1 MPDERFIALIIQR
14 GKSGLYKDT
23 VPGNSWQ
30 GRP

>member
-1 MPDERFIALIIQR
+1 VTYRFNLKEER

-30 GRP
+30 GQP

>member
-1 MPDERFIALIIQR
+1 MPDKRLIALNLKR

-30 GRP
+30 GQP